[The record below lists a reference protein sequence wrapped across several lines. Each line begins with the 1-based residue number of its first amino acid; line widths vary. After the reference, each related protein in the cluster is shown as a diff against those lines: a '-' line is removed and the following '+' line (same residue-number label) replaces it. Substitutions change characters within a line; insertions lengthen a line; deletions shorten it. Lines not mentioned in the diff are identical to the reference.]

1 MTVSALSTVASV
13 SSGAPSSGVV
23 ISSSQSFKE
32 SLAYSSAGKRVSC
45 NGSAVASSAAVPPV
59 SGYTRLVIGSSWNG
73 WISQIKAF
81 GSVISDAQ
89 LQALST

>member
-1 MTVSALSTVASV
+1 MIY
-13 SSGAPSSGVV
+13 APKVLV
-23 ISSSQSFKE
+23 
-32 SLAYSSAGKRVSC
+32 
-45 NGSAVASSAAVPPV
+45 
-59 SGYTRLVIGSSWNG
+59 TRLVIGSSWNG